1 MAYVPL
7 EVTLISAKD
16 LANVNVFSKME
27 VYAVATISSSDTTS
41 KKKTPVDREGSK
53 NPTWNCE
60 LEFNVME
67 YDVERAVL
75 HVVLKSERA
84 LGDRDIGEVIVPVC
98 ELLEGGDFDK
108 KVPAAQFVSY
118 QVRKNTGK
126 AKGVLNIS
134 YKFGEFSG
142 SYTPTHVSDNLSAC
156 LLHCGQSASCLPATC
171 GSTYSRPPGPP
182 TPNPSHGYGYT
193 PPPGCTP
200 HTYMGTASPAGRVRV
215 YPAVLWIRIRIA
227 EVAPGQPREHGSSAS
242 GGAATGLGLGH
253 LSGAIGGIM

>member
-98 ELLEGGDFDK
+98 ELLEGWNRAAAAGGGGCRGGLRVVVVVILIRRCRRRSLFARTLAK
-108 KVPAAQFVSY
+108 PKVSSTSPTNSENSPAVTRLPTSL
-118 QVRKNTGK
+118 T
-126 AKGVLNIS
+126 IS
-134 YKFGEFSG
+134 PPA
-142 SYTPTHVSDNLSAC
+142 SYTA
-156 LLHCGQSASCLPATC
+156 ASPPPA
-171 GSTYSRPPGPP
+171 YPPHAGPP
-182 TPNPSHGYGYT
+182 TLARRAHLLPTPLTGTGTLHHPAARPTHIWVLRPQQGGYGYT
-193 PPPGCTP
+193 RQYYG
-200 HTYMGTASPAGRVRV
+200 YGYG
-215 YPAVLWIRIRIA
+215 
-227 EVAPGQPREHGSSAS
+227 
-242 GGAATGLGLGH
+242 
-253 LSGAIGGIM
+253 